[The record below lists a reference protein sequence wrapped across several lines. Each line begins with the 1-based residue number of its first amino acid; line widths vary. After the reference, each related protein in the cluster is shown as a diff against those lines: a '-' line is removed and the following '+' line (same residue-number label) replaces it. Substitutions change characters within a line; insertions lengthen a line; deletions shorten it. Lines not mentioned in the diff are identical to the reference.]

1 MNTNS
6 KLIKTYR
13 YASDPAVK
21 NVEAAIARLLEH
33 IQEATG
39 HLPSVI
45 IVPTVEVA
53 EAQRVIDQVVKRYAK
68 AGITVE
74 ITVEPIGGC
83 LVSEIWWEEE

>member
-1 MNTNS
+1 MKTTS

-45 IVPTVEVA
+45 IVPTIEAA
-53 EAQRVIDQVVKRYAK
+53 EAQRIVDKVIKRFAK

-74 ITVEPIGGC
+74 IAVKSVGGC
-83 LVSEIWWEEE
+83 LVGEVWWEEE